1 MKKSTGTLPTPQI
14 VAGIVATAA
23 ACLLISRRSG
33 AIPSRQVVVIT
44 GGSRGLGLA
53 LAHRFGRAGARL
65 VLAARDHE
73 ELDRARQALLG
84 EASVGGS
91 EGSVQ
96 DSKGSVQGSKGSV
109 QGSVQSPDD
118 ILLVPTDIT
127 DQAEVQ
133 RLLDQA
139 FAHFGR
145 IDVLIN
151 NAGIIEVGPI
161 ENQSLVA
168 FQRAMN
174 TNFYGPL
181 RTILA
186 ALPRLLAQPRI
197 NGRRASIV
205 NISSIGG
212 KVPVPHLLP
221 YVASKFALTGLSEGL
236 NAELRHK
243 GIRVTTVCP
252 GLMRTGSSIQAQ
264 FTGQA
269 EKEFRWFSLGATTPG
284 LAASTTTAANKIFN
298 ATRSGSAEITITP
311 QAWLAARI
319 IGLAPAASQAVA
331 SLANKYLLP
340 APAPS
345 PSPLVHGSDIH
356 SNSTPSRLEQA
367 HNQI

>member
-65 VLAARDHE
+65 VLAARDPE

-84 EASVGGS
+84 EASVQGP
-91 EGSVQ
+91 
-96 DSKGSVQGSKGSV
+96 KGSVQGSKGSV
-109 QGSVQSPDD
+109 QASVQSPDD

-127 DQAEVQ
+127 DQAQVQ

-139 FAHFGR
+139 FSHFGR

-168 FQRAMN
+168 FQRAMD
-174 TNFYGPL
+174 TNFFGAL
-181 RTILA
+181 HTILA

-269 EKEFRWFSLGATTPG
+269 EKEFKWFSLGATTPG

-298 ATRSGSAEITITP
+298 ATAAGCAEITITP

-319 IGLAPAASQAVA
+319 VGATPGVSQFVAAV
-331 SLANKYLLP
+331 ANKYILP
-340 APAPS
+340 APSTHPAP
-345 PSPLVHGSDIH
+345 L
-356 SNSTPSRLEQA
+356 TPGAHFQKTKRTILEQA
-367 HNQI
+367 HNQL

>member
-14 VAGIVATAA
+14 VAGIVAAAA

-33 AIPSRQVVVIT
+33 AVPSRQVVVIT

-65 VLAARDHE
+65 VLAARDHQ

-84 EASVGGS
+84 EA
-91 EGSVQ
+91 
-96 DSKGSVQGSKGSV
+96 SVQGSKGSV

-127 DQAEVQ
+127 DQAQVQ

-161 ENQSLVA
+161 ENQSLAA
-168 FQRAMN
+168 FERAMN
-174 TNFYGPL
+174 TNFYGAL
-181 RTILA
+181 NTILA

-269 EKEFRWFSLGATTPG
+269 EKEFKWFSLGATTPG

-298 ATRSGSAEITITP
+298 ATAAGCAEITITP

-319 IGLAPAASQAVA
+319 VGLVPAASQAVA
-331 SLANKYLLP
+331 SLANQYLLP
-340 APAPS
+340 APAP
-345 PSPLVHGSDIH
+345 G
-356 SNSTPSRLEQA
+356 NTTTPVTLGRHLRKNPTPTDLQRT
-367 HNQI
+367 HNQA